1 MKSGR
6 MAIKERNRLIK
17 EEESFCQETTL
28 TGKGILNS
36 LKKIKDLGYQI
47 NMYYIGVNDP
57 NIYLERIRNRV
68 CYNKL

>member
-17 EEESFCQETTL
+17 EESFCQETTL

-36 LKKIKDLGYQI
+36 LKKIKDLGYQF
-47 NMYYIGVNDP
+47 
-57 NIYLERIRNRV
+57 
-68 CYNKL
+68 